1 MKKTLA
7 MLMTATMVLSMGV
20 GASAAE
26 NGYSIS
32 LQNNKLTLSS
42 SEKTVTYQLE
52 EDEILLGQSAAGG
65 IAVSF
70 LDKEDGSKKVSLGE
84 QKQVTVTG
92 DIDRLRISKTLDQEY
107 SIIWTRMQ
115 MLKLCSPTVMQESW
129 WTARSPRHT

>member
-32 LQNNKLTLSS
+32 LQNNKLTLSG
-42 SEKTVTYQLE
+42 SENTVTYQLE

-65 IAVSF
+65 ISVSF

-92 DIDRLRISKTLDQEY
+92 DIDQLRISRCQHPVFQ
-107 SIIWTRMQ
+107 R
-115 MLKLCSPTVMQESW
+115 
-129 WTARSPRHT
+129 

>member
-42 SEKTVTYQLE
+42 SENTVTYQLE
-52 EDEILLGQSAAGG
+52 EDEILLGQSAA
-65 IAVSF
+65 SRF
-70 LDKEDGSKKVSLGE
+70 LSL
-84 QKQVTVTG
+84 
-92 DIDRLRISKTLDQEY
+92 
-107 SIIWTRMQ
+107 TRR
-115 MLKLCSPTVMQESW
+115 
-129 WTARSPRHT
+129 TAARRSAWASRSR

>member
-42 SEKTVTYQLE
+42 SENTVTYQLE

-84 QKQVTVTG
+84 
-92 DIDRLRISKTLDQEY
+92 R
-107 SIIWTRMQ
+107 SIKNTASIWTKMQ
-115 MLKLCSPTVMQESW
+115 MSTPCFPTVMQELW
-129 WTARSPRHT
+129 WRVSLPKHI

>member
-1 MKKTLA
+1 MG
-7 MLMTATMVLSMGV
+7 TAL
-20 GASAAE
+20 
-26 NGYSIS
+26 

-42 SEKTVTYQLE
+42 SENTVTYQLE

-92 DIDRLRISKTLDQEY
+92 DIDQLRISKTLDKEY
-107 SIIWTRMQ
+107 TASIWTKMQ
-115 MLKLCSPTVMQESW
+115 MSTPCFPTVMQESW
-129 WTARSPRHT
+129 WRVNLPKHI

>member
-42 SEKTVTYQLE
+42 SENTVTYQLE
-52 EDEILLGQSAAGG
+52 EDEILLGSRFLSLTRRTAARRSAWA
-65 IAVSF
+65 S
-70 LDKEDGSKKVSLGE
+70 
-84 QKQVTVTG
+84 
-92 DIDRLRISKTLDQEY
+92 
-107 SIIWTRMQ
+107 
-115 MLKLCSPTVMQESW
+115 
-129 WTARSPRHT
+129 RSR